1 MTIRSLAQVTMVVLH
16 EEVCVDKNSPPISVT
31 LLYYD
36 QPQYDVFWKTVVELD
51 VPVYFHPRT
60 NIPLISSLVYSH
72 APWLKGAGQEFAV
85 TLSTHILGLC
95 TNGVFE

>member
-1 MTIRSLAQVTMVVLH
+1 MLPAIA
-16 EEVCVDKNSPPISVT
+16 T

-36 QPQYDVFWKTVVELD
+36 QPEYDVFWQMAEELN
-51 VPVYFHPRT
+51 VPVYIHPRS
-60 NIPLISSLVYSH
+60 NIPQIFSLVFQH
-72 APWLKGAGQEFAV
+72 AHWLATGVQEYAV